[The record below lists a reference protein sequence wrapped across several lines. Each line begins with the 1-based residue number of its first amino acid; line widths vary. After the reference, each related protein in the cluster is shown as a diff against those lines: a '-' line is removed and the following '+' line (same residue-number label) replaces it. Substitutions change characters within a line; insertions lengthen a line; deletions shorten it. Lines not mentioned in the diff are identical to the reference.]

1 MDIVIGINVF
11 CCVFAGKNLRLF
23 LYMLCARQASI
34 VNGARGSGATVKV
47 FRHNDAKQLEE
58 IIREAIV
65 GGITKTRR
73 PWKKILVMVE
83 GVYSMEGE
91 ICDLKSIVEV
101 VKKCV
106 VSEPRAQSI
115 HHLPA

>member
-1 MDIVIGINVF
+1 
-11 CCVFAGKNLRLF
+11 
-23 LYMLCARQASI
+23 